1 MTAFFIGLMS
11 GSSLDAI
18 DAVLVDFAETPPQL
32 LGKLAWPLQE
42 DLRQLLDDLTRSG
55 PDELARTGHADACL
69 GHALA
74 AAVSAL
80 LKQTDTP
87 AARVRAIGSH
97 GQTIRHS
104 PGATPPTTLQI
115 GDPNII
121 AEQTG
126 ITTVADFRRRDLA
139 AGGQGAPLVPAF
151 HQAVFSHP
159 DRDRVILN
167 LGGIANLTLLPRDE
181 GGPVTGFDTG
191 PGNAL
196 LDAWISRQRG
206 EPYDDGGAW
215 AASGQVDPELLTALL
230 DDPYFQL
237 DGPRSTG
244 RDHFNLEWL
253 ENSHAS
259 LASLAPADVQA
270 TLLELTA
277 VTVAGALHTENLAQ
291 GEMLV
296 CGGGVH
302 NTALM
307 QRLAVLLPDIPI
319 ETTAAAGIDPD
330 WVEAVA
336 FAWLARQ
343 TLANRPGNL
352 PGVTGARRPVVLGG
366 IWPGRNGP

>member
-18 DAVLVDFAETPPQL
+18 DAVLVDFDESPPRLQ
-32 LGKLAWPLQE
+32 GQLAWPLDA
-42 DLRQLLDDLTRSG
+42 DLQQSLDELTRSG
-55 PDELARTGHADACL
+55 PDELARTCHADARL
-69 GHALA
+69 GHELA
-74 AAVSAL
+74 AAVVAL
-80 LKQTDTP
+80 LEQTGTP

-97 GQTIRHS
+97 GQTVRHS
-104 PGATPPTTLQI
+104 PDATPPTTLQI

-159 DRDRVILN
+159 DRNRAILN
-167 LGGIANLTLLPRDE
+167 LGGIANLTLLPRDARV
-181 GGPVTGFDTG
+181 PVTGFDTG

-206 EPYDDGGAW
+206 QPYDDGGAW
-215 AASGQVDPELLTALL
+215 AASGQVDRELLTTLL
-230 DDPYFQL
+230 GEPFFHL

-244 RDHFNLEWL
+244 RDHFNLAWL
-253 ENSHAS
+253 ENGRPS
-259 LASLAPADVQA
+259 LASLPPADVQA

-277 VTVAGALHTENLAQ
+277 VTVADALRAANLTD

-307 QRLAVLLPDIPI
+307 QRLAGLLPDMPI
-319 ETTAAAGIDPD
+319 RTTAAAGIDPD
-330 WVEAVA
+330 WVEAMA

-352 PGVTGARRPVVLGG
+352 PGVTGASRPVILGG
-366 IWPGRNGP
+366 IWPGRDGP